1 VLKPDGSLYLH
12 CDPTA
17 SHYLKLVL
25 DAVLGPANYRN
36 EINWRRT
43 SVDNDAKQGRQ
54 QDGNVRDVIFFY
66 TSSDDWRW
74 YQQYTPYDPDISKA
88 NIGMVSKEEATKRRM
103 QRQPSQ
109 AATPHTIG
117 A

>member
-1 VLKPDGSLYLH
+1 
-12 CDPTA
+12 
-17 SHYLKLVL
+17 
-25 DAVLGPANYRN
+25 
-36 EINWRRT
+36 
-43 SVDNDAKQGRQ
+43 
-54 QDGNVRDVIFFY
+54 VIFFY
-66 TSSDDWRW
+66 TSSDEWRW